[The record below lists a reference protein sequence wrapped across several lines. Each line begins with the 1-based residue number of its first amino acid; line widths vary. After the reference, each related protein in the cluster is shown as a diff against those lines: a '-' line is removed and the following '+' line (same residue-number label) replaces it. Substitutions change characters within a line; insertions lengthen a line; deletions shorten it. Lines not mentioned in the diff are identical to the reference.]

1 MLGTALSGI
10 IILVQVAHAS
20 RGDSS
25 NEYTGCYHICHFNN
39 CSSSN
44 DVAVY
49 ESSQSLSEKVLQWT
63 CDDECRYN
71 CMWQTTNVFVSR
83 GYEVPQFFGKW
94 PFVRVW
100 GMQEPASVIFSVFNL
115 LAHII
120 GLRRFRQSVP
130 PFAPLYR
137 LWQVHALICINAWT
151 WSVIFHA
158 RDTPWTER
166 MDYFCAFSM
175 VLFSLFGLFVRLSGP
190 RRWRRKEMIGVICG
204 LFFTYHVWYLTRQ
217 KFDYGYN
224 MKVNVLV
231 GLLNGFGWISWA
243 VPRVEKRPYARWC
256 IFTVV
261 GALSSMLLEL
271 GDFPP
276 VFWAVDAHALWH
288 LATAPLPFIWY
299 KFLEN
304 DCLYLAQR
312 GTGYDYKKQI

>member
-1 MLGTALSGI
+1 MLQKMLETVILGI
-10 IILVQVAHAS
+10 ILLVQVAQAS
-20 RGDSS
+20 RGDAS
-25 NEYTGCYHICHFNN
+25 NEYTGCYHVCHFNN
-39 CSSSN
+39 CTSSQ

-49 ESSQSLSEKVLQWT
+49 ESLQSLSEKVLQWS

-83 GYEVPQFFGKW
+83 GYDVPQFFGK
-94 PFVRVW
+94 
-100 GMQEPASVIFSVFNL
+100 
-115 LAHII
+115 
-120 GLRRFRQSVP
+120 
-130 PFAPLYR
+130 
-137 LWQVHALICINAWT
+137 ICINAWT

-190 RRWRRKEMIGVICG
+190 RRWRRKEVIAVLCG
-204 LFFTYHVWYLTRQ
+204 LFFTYHVWYLTRK

-224 MKVNVLV
+224 MKVNVFV
-231 GLLNGFGWISWA
+231 GLLNGCGWIAWA

-276 VFWAVDAHALWH
+276 IFWAVDAHALWH

-312 GTGYDYKKQI
+312 GSGHDYKKQI